1 MVQCTLYN
9 VHCTILAIINRN
21 LIDPRTEIQLS
32 AWHVKFPLIV
42 VSTIEVL
49 CFNYR
54 KTIYVSMDSRNW
66 KHAYA
71 YVMLTDHM
79 PNSNDVAQ
87 KPSNFYIF
95 FFMQRINYIFIKKET
110 LTKFV

>member
-1 MVQCTLYN
+1 MSY
-9 VHCTILAIINRN
+9 
-21 LIDPRTEIQLS
+21 
-32 AWHVKFPLIV
+32 
-42 VSTIEVL
+42 IEVL

-54 KTIYVSMDSRNW
+54 NTIYVSIDSRNW

-79 PNSNDVAQ
+79 PNSNDMAQ

-95 FFMQRINYIFIKKET
+95 FSCKG
-110 LTKFV
+110 

>member
-9 VHCTILAIINRN
+9 VHCAIIAIIDEN
-21 LIDPRTEIQLS
+21 LIDARTEIQLS
-32 AWHVKFPLIV
+32 AQHVKFPLIV

-54 KTIYVSMDSRNW
+54 KTIYVSIDSRNW

-71 YVMLTDHM
+71 YVMLTDDM
-79 PNSNDVAQ
+79 PTSNDVAQ
-87 KPSNFYIF
+87 KSSIQNTSTT
-95 FFMQRINYIFIKKET
+95 QNLKKSC
-110 LTKFV
+110 KNRRAQF